1 MNDIIGIIAKNK
13 NIYNILNNYLINNKN
28 YGNDAYGI
36 YIKNTKYNI
45 NNNLIKFSIIDN
57 ENILESL
64 RKFKLN
70 NKSNIGIGQTNNFN
84 NNKPINIYGPL
95 TNDKLS
101 NRLSNRLSNKFTI
114 IFTGTLSNKI
124 EMINFLQKEEIIINV
139 DIEIPFYLFSYLLKD
154 NFDIDNIRK
163 SIYNL
168 YKILNGSYSIII
180 LIDHIESLFIISKN
194 NNIYILS
201 EEEYIIISNF
211 IISYNKTDIL
221 ASDIVMEINNE
232 FNINEFN
239 INVININVINNKIN
253 KINIPDNFILNEY
266 LSIYEELISR
276 RYYNNK
282 IIIPKLN
289 NIKEIKNIGK
299 IILITDRYIN
309 IAKYLVNLICLHF
322 DIDINLFI
330 IESIINNVNIKKYIN
345 NNDNKTNIIILFGF
359 KYDNIS
365 IEDNYSKIFINKI
378 NDIFKNSYNNYKIL
392 LINSLDILMKSKLNT
407 KYFDCILET
416 NINQEYNNINI
427 IIFLPTLIFFILRK
441 IKIINKE
448 QYKFFINYINNFI
461 IEYKN
466 IKEQIIKK
474 NDYIELHNKLIKK
487 YKDIYIISYS
497 NDIENIFYYDLIN
510 NNYNICLFNVFN
522 DKINFRCDNYYIIN
536 FDKNYNK
543 YDKNNNRKFDIFNFY
558 ENFKIKNDILAFS
571 IFSIIIELLLKN

>member
-95 TNDKLS
+95 SNDKLS
-101 NRLSNRLSNKFTI
+101 NRFTI
-114 IFTGTLSNKI
+114 IFTGILSNKI
-124 EMINFLQKEEIIINV
+124 EIINFLQKEEIIINV
-139 DIEIPFYLFSYLLKD
+139 DIEIPFYLLSYLLKD
-154 NFDIDNIRK
+154 NFDINNIRK

-180 LIDHIESLFIISKN
+180 LIDRIESLFIISKN

-201 EEEYIIISNF
+201 EEEYIICSNF

-221 ASDIVMEINNE
+221 TSDIVMEIDK
-232 FNINEFN
+232 EFN
-239 INVININVINNKIN
+239 INVINNNKENIIN
-253 KINIPDNFILNEY
+253 KINTPDNCILNEY

-330 IESIINNVNIKKYIN
+330 IESIINNINIKKYIN

-365 IEDNYSKIFINKI
+365 VEDNYSKIFINKI

-416 NINQEYNNINI
+416 NINQEYYNINI

-441 IKIINKE
+441 IKIINKD
-448 QYKFFINYINNFI
+448 QYKLFINYIHNFI

-466 IKEQIIKK
+466 IKEQIIKN

-487 YKDIYIISYS
+487 YNDIYIISYS

-510 NNYNICLFNVFN
+510 NNYNVCLFNIFN
-522 DKINFRCDNYYIIN
+522 DKINFRSDNYYIIN

-558 ENFKIKNDILAFS
+558 ENFKIKNDILTFS
-571 IFSIIIELLLKN
+571 IFSIIIGLLQKN

>member
-1 MNDIIGIIAKNK
+1 MMNDIIGIIAKNK

-95 TNDKLS
+95 SNDKLS
-101 NRLSNRLSNKFTI
+101 NRFTI
-114 IFTGTLSNKI
+114 IFTGILSNKI
-124 EMINFLQKEEIIINV
+124 EIINFLQKEEIIINV
-139 DIEIPFYLFSYLLKD
+139 DIEIPFYLLSYLLKD
-154 NFDIDNIRK
+154 NFDINNIRK

-180 LIDHIESLFIISKN
+180 LIDRIESLFIISKN

-201 EEEYIIISNF
+201 EEEYIICSNF

-221 ASDIVMEINNE
+221 TSDIVMEIDK
-232 FNINEFN
+232 EFN
-239 INVININVINNKIN
+239 INVINNNKENIIN
-253 KINIPDNFILNEY
+253 KINTPDNCILNEY

-330 IESIINNVNIKKYIN
+330 IESIINNINIKKYIN

-365 IEDNYSKIFINKI
+365 VEDNYSKIFINKI

-416 NINQEYNNINI
+416 NINQEYYNINI

-441 IKIINKE
+441 IKIINKD
-448 QYKFFINYINNFI
+448 QYKLFINYIHNFI

-466 IKEQIIKK
+466 IKEQIIKN

-487 YKDIYIISYS
+487 YNDIYIISYS

-510 NNYNICLFNVFN
+510 NNYNVCLFNIFN
-522 DKINFRCDNYYIIN
+522 DKINFRSDNYYIIN

-558 ENFKIKNDILAFS
+558 ENFKIKNDILTFS
-571 IFSIIIELLLKN
+571 IFSIIIGLLQKN